1 MNEKNFV
8 GLTANS
14 EYLSCGSETNEVFVY
29 HKVIQTCVQYAVVS
43 FMIFSLVRFPFT
55 LQAISKP
62 VARYKFNT
70 SEFNNADDDR
80 GSYFISSVCWKTDS
94 PVIMAANSQ
103 GNVKILS
110 LAA

>member
-1 MNEKNFV
+1 MNLCSICCCIFHDF
-8 GLTANS
+8 LI
-14 EYLSCGSETNEVFVY
+14 GS
-29 HKVIQTCVQYAVVS
+29 IS
-43 FMIFSLVRFPFT
+43 FH

-70 SEFNNADDDR
+70 SEFNNADHDR